1 MVWAVMERN
10 DADIHI
16 ECCGLNDLACS
27 GVNFQRK
34 EGRNRKQYNNCGE
47 SYFVEY

>member
-1 MVWAVMERN
+1 MVWAVMEGN
-10 DADIHI
+10 EADIHI
-16 ECCGLNDLACS
+16 ECCGLYDLACS

-47 SYFVEY
+47 SHFVEY